1 MALDHSNDKDGE
13 EEEYFYFEDSP
24 VIRDQVD
31 IGGDLSVQLD
41 GYMKVIGEKQQTG
54 LQLLS
59 SVDFHVEYGDCG
71 HREEAAF
78 SNSTVVGVMKLDS
91 IDLSGAGCVV
101 MNNRNQSAYCTIF
114 PSLLVS
120 MPPDE
125 ILCEDCIDGHGR
137 QFMSALLFKDHF
149 NVSLK
154 AIHTESP
161 DFREALKYFQFQNVS
176 LKGYSPRNI
185 TKNDQEDKSDDKKE
199 EDEQQFQLI
208 RRVIVQ
214 PSTTILFGQL
224 NAWIDFYNPF
234 ELNFR
239 YYYLNLGLYLNEKII
254 GRIQVN
260 LTDYDPFMFS
270 KNAYIPRAMQSKRD
284 PYGPHPSQLCLNPGD
299 CQIGPI
305 DVRTAREVKTIN
317 ATRSKEEWQRDFE
330 LIPRIDTGC
339 VRSDRMTLNLRL
351 TDAYVIKLWRYL
363 TEKEDVK
370 FNVTLKGKVAVG
382 MGTQFYNNTRS
393 TTALGCPDRKFP
405 EGYIQERSSIRD
417 PYCYPD
423 RPKDENVNVMWLD
436 YEQELTE
443 VEIKKA
449 GQKPPTVQKEEG
461 SKLVIN

>member
-1 MALDHSNDKDGE
+1 
-13 EEEYFYFEDSP
+13 
-24 VIRDQVD
+24 
-31 IGGDLSVQLD
+31 
-41 GYMKVIGEKQQTG
+41 
-54 LQLLS
+54 
-59 SVDFHVEYGDCG
+59 
-71 HREEAAF
+71 
-78 SNSTVVGVMKLDS
+78 
-91 IDLSGAGCVV
+91 
-101 MNNRNQSAYCTIF
+101 
-114 PSLLVS
+114 

-305 DVRTAREVKTIN
+305 DVRTAREVKAIN

-436 YEQELTE
+436 YEQKLTE

-449 GQKPPTVQKEEG
+449 GQKPPTVQKEKG